1 MLSPSLAHTVSEL
14 DSLNYSQNY
23 MYYIVLYR
31 IILYYIVL
39 YCIIL
44 YYIVLYCIILCYI
57 VLYCIYYNLG
67 NIMNHKNTLQFK
79 DDVIISTKAKRIITQ
94 FLEDA

>member
-1 MLSPSLAHTVSEL
+1 
-14 DSLNYSQNY
+14 
-23 MYYIVLYR
+23 MYCIS
-31 IILYYIVL
+31 IVL
-39 YCIIL
+39 YCISIVL
-44 YYIVLYCIILCYI
+44 VLYCIVFIH
-57 VLYCIYYNLG
+57 NLG

>member
-14 DSLNYSQNY
+14 DPS
-23 MYYIVLYR
+23 
-31 IILYYIVL
+31 IIAKLH
-39 YCIIL
+39 
-44 YYIVLYCIILCYI
+44 